1 MKNASRTKQNT
12 KSPDKKPINKNL
24 VLAVICLTL
33 FGGIFLYLWLKP
45 EEQATVTQGNGK
57 AIINPEER
65 VKKNILLGPHIPPET
80 KSLYFYSQR
89 LEDTNNLMWTLLVT
103 VMHETMKT
111 GKQPADL
118 PTLVELAKQRTF
130 NGNSLWMNRWLVSP
144 DKQAVKT
151 DVGYNLLAYRANPLS
166 IEIRNVPYETGTQV
180 ILMRVPE
187 IDGSPLVT
195 NPDYS
200 EPRKMVAGMLML
212 ISPPSGAF
220 YPPFTP
226 KETYL
231 LYNWREEPIKLS
243 LNNSPER
250 EAIIRRWVDEA
261 AKGN

>member
-1 MKNASRTKQNT
+1 MKNAAKIKQNNLVEK
-12 KSPDKKPINKNL
+12 KSFNKNT
-24 VLAVICLTL
+24 VIAVICLTV
-33 FGGIFLYLWLKP
+33 FGGFFLFLWLKP
-45 EEQATVTQGNGK
+45 EDQANVTQENGK
-57 AIINPEER
+57 SIMKPEER
-65 VKKNILLGPHIPPET
+65 IKKNILLGPHIPPET

-118 PTLVELAKQRTF
+118 PTLIELAKKRTF
-130 NGNSLWMNRWLVSP
+130 NGNSMWMDRWLISP

-166 IEIRNVPYETGTQV
+166 IEIRNVPFEQGTQV

-187 IDGSPLVT
+187 VEGSPLVR
-195 NPDYS
+195 NPDFA
-200 EPRKMVAGMLML
+200 EPRKMVAGMLLL
-212 ISPPSGAF
+212 ISPTSGAF

-226 KETYL
+226 KDTYL
-231 LYNWREEPIKLS
+231 MSNWREEPIKLS